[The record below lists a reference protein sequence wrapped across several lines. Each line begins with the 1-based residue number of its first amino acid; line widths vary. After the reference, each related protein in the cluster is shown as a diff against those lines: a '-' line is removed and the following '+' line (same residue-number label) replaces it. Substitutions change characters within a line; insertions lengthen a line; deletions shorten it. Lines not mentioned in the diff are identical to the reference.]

1 MDQNNLF
8 FIILSSILINNFV
21 LIRFIGLC
29 PFFGLSK
36 KIETSIGMGFA
47 VIFVITMTGAIT
59 WNVYE
64 FLLVPLKLEYLRT
77 ISFIL
82 VIAALVQFTEMV
94 IHKVSPT
101 LYQALG
107 IYLPL
112 ITTNCAVLGVAVL
125 VITLELNFLQ
135 TVIYSFGTAV
145 GWTLAIILLA
155 GIREQQRFAD
165 IPEAFQGFAIAFITA
180 AMLSMAF
187 LGFSGFLSS

>member
-1 MDQNNLF
+1 MDQGNLF
-8 FIILSSILINNFV
+8 YIILSSILINNFI
-21 LIRFIGLC
+21 LIRFLGLC

-36 KIETSIGMGFA
+36 KIETSLGMGFA
-47 VIFVITMTGAIT
+47 VMFVMTMAGAIT
-59 WNVYE
+59 WVVYS
-64 FLLVPLKLEYLRT
+64 FMLVPLNLEYLRT

-82 VIAALVQFTEMV
+82 VIASLVQFTEMV
-94 IHKVSPT
+94 VRKISPT

-125 VITLELNFLQ
+125 VITLEYNFLQ
-135 TVIYSFGTAV
+135 TIIYSFGAAV

-165 IPEAFQGFAIAFITA
+165 IPEVFQGFAVAFITA
-180 AMLSMAF
+180 AILSMAF
-187 LGFSGFLSS
+187 LGFSGFLS